1 MQEDYPG
8 SLSSYKDLTMLAVR
22 KNLNNFEELAVS
34 NVTIDGKAGL
44 LVFYRGIP
52 QKAGLPM
59 AFASAIIPSGNT
71 YTKVTIWCV
80 EPLFH
85 DMQPAFEK
93 ILTSYHTTGQVTA
106 ASASTLP

>member
-1 MQEDYPG
+1 
-8 SLSSYKDLTMLAVR
+8 MLAVR

-44 LVFYRGIP
+44 LVFYRGVP
-52 QKAGLPM
+52 QKAALPM

-71 YTKVTIWCV
+71 YTKLTVWCV

-85 DMQPAFEK
+85 DMQPSFEK
-93 ILTSYHTTGQVTA
+93 ILTSYHATGQVTA
-106 ASASTLP
+106 ASASPKP